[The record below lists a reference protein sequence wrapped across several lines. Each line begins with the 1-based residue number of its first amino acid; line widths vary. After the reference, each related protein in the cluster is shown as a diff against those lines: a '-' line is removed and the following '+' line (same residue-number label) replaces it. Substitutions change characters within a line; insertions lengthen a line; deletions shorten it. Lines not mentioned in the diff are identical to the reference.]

1 MIVCDYNGWA
11 DAPEDEREA
20 LEALELGPAPAP
32 RSSTPGLHFGRW
44 LLRWPHRRPS
54 RLAA

>member
-20 LEALELGPAPAP
+20 LEALELGPVPAAKSLQ
-32 RSSTPGLHFGRW
+32 RGRRLRRW

-54 RLAA
+54 RLGS

>member
-20 LEALELGPAPAP
+20 LEALELAPVPAPK
-32 RSSTPGLHFGRW
+32 SLTHGLRFRRW
-44 LLRWPHRRPS
+44 LLRWPHRR
-54 RLAA
+54 RLG